1 MYSRSVRTGFRELHI
16 MVCQPTLTLIQT
28 EAMKGSRIELW
39 FTPSSDRKRLE
50 TELIHIISPPWNRK

>member
-1 MYSRSVRTGFRELHI
+1 